1 MLVFFAGLP
10 VRSKREGD
18 GLAGILF
25 DGSSKFTLQ
34 ICFAGHGSDGPHMN
48 FVLTAPVNK
57 IKNIMAN
64 FNWLN
69 SCNLSPKDRF
79 ENLQSL

>member
-10 VRSKREGD
+10 VRRKREGD
-18 GLAGILF
+18 GLAGLLL

-48 FVLTAPVNK
+48 FVLTAPETNK
-57 IKNIMAN
+57 TKKYDGK
-64 FNWLN
+64 FQLVER
-69 SCNLSPKDRF
+69 L
-79 ENLQSL
+79 